1 MWWTVTKSFFSQL
14 VPDSQADPHAPTCA
28 RGSGLCPISG
38 SSGFP
43 CGLPRWFSCKEST
56 CNAGGL
62 SSVPGLA
69 RSPGKGNDN
78 PVKQASILAWEIPRA
93 EEPGGLQ
100 SVGSQTVGHDLATK
114 QQQFCSRRTVTLSY
128 CSFTARYPAR
138 GAALF
143 CTHVGISSLI
153 SRKIL
158 LQL

>member
-28 RGSGLCPISG
+28 RGSGLCSSSG

-43 CGLPRWFSCKEST
+43 CGLPGWFSCKEST
-56 CNAGGL
+56 CDAGDL

-69 RSPGKGNDN
+69 RSPGKGNGN
-78 PVKQASILAWEIPRA
+78 PVKHASILAWEIPRA

-100 SVGSQTVGHDLATK
+100 SVGLQTVGHDLATK
-114 QQQFCSRRTVTLSY
+114 QQLCSRRTVTLSY
-128 CSFTARYPAR
+128 CSFMARYSVQ
-138 GAALF
+138 GAPLF
-143 CTHVGISSLI
+143 CTRVGISSLI
-153 SRKIL
+153 SRKTL